1 MAIIPRAF
9 AQVAAPP
16 VPAFIEGLPKT
27 QNFGAKD
34 NEWRDSI
41 DPAKAVTNYLG
52 RVHKKYSGMDTS
64 NIENL
69 VKVLFQEQDQ
79 TFLNFVREETTLR
92 NTFINRFFEAKTPLG
107 DVLQELQNSQE
118 SPNRKLLSKEIFRQA
133 EKEAGNLIE
142 IEEALTKLDGNP
154 DGASIKR
161 LSKGQFLATWE
172 SKDQDRVL
180 HSQLFNADGRK
191 NGSEINTYTDHHTT
205 VESLSDGGFRVTY
218 DRNGQD
224 DDVGG
229 LYGQIFNA
237 DGTKKGPEFL
247 VSPARGRVFD
257 MFSRISAVFKGFLEK
272 R

>member
-1 MAIIPRAF
+1 MAIIPQAF

-16 VPAFIEGLPKT
+16 VPAFIGGLPEP

-41 DPAKAVTNYLG
+41 DPAKDVTNYLG

-64 NIENL
+64 NIEDL
-69 VKVLFQEQDQ
+69 VNRLFQEQDQ

-133 EKEAGNLIE
+133 EKEAEILIE

-154 DGASIKR
+154 DGASVMR
-161 LSKGQFLATWE
+161 LSNDQFFVTWE
-172 SKDQDRVL
+172 SKDQDSGL
-180 HSQLFNADGRK
+180 HAQLFNADGIK
-191 NGSEINTYTDHHTT
+191 NGSEFRINTYTSNHHTT
-205 VESLSDGGFRVTY
+205 SLSDGSFKVTWEK
-218 DRNGQD
+218 GSQD

-229 LYGQIFNA
+229 LYGQIF
-237 DGTKKGPEFL
+237 
-247 VSPARGRVFD
+247 
-257 MFSRISAVFKGFLEK
+257 
-272 R
+272 